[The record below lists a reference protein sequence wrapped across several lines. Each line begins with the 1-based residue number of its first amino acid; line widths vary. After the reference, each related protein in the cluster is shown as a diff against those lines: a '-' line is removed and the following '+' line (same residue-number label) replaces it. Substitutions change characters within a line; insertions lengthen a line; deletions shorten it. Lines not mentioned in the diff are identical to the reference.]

1 MKTVTYTFADGTRMV
16 AEVNE
21 ALYDMIAEM
30 DIAEK
35 RSDRRETRRHV
46 SLERMRE
53 YGIDFPVAHCDDTED
68 WPANCENE
76 ILQNAMAN
84 LLPEQ
89 KQLLT
94 QIFYDGLTVT
104 EIATAE
110 NVDKSAVS
118 RRLKRIY
125 RQIRKNFR
133 ADRQLSAFP
142 VAIRVGNNLRGGN

>member
-21 ALYDMIAEM
+21 ALYAVLAEM
-30 DIAEK
+30 DRAER

-46 SLERMRE
+46 SLEYLRE
-53 YGIDFPVAHCDDTED
+53 YGIDFPVAYCDDTED

-76 ILQNAMAN
+76 TLQNAVAN
-84 LLPEQ
+84 FLPEQ

-104 EIATAE
+104 EIARAE
-110 NVDKSAVS
+110 TVDKSAVS
-118 RRLKRIY
+118 RCLKRIY
-125 RQIRKNFR
+125 RQIRKKFSCR
-133 ADRQLSAFP
+133 PSTFGLS
-142 VAIRVGNNLRGGN
+142 RGYKRRE